1 MGSALGKVTEEQPRY
16 EVRGRST
23 DGSSY
28 EVRAYEPCCVI
39 ETSYAAK
46 KMVGGDQGGSFMAL
60 ARYIGV
66 MSKPENARR
75 EKIAMTAPVF
85 MAPSGTA
92 AEEYVMQFVLPKSK
106 FARGAADAPEPK
118 YGSKVVVVKDLPARL
133 MAVRRF
139 SGRMCDDRIAS
150 ESAVL
155 REALA
160 ADGVVAVDGAKIQY
174 AGYNPPWTP
183 GPLRTNEV
191 MIEIQS
197 APIVEAAAA

>member
-1 MGSALGKVTEEQPRY
+1 
-16 EVRGRST
+16 
-23 DGSSY
+23 
-28 EVRAYEPCCVI
+28 
-39 ETSYAAK
+39 
-46 KMVGGDQGGSFMAL
+46 MVGGDQGGSFMAL

-85 MAPSGTA
+85 MAPSGTV

-118 YGSKVVVVKDLPARL
+118 YGSKAVVVKDLPARL

-150 ESAVL
+150 ESAAL

-160 ADGVVAVDGAKIQY
+160 ADGVIAVEGAKTQY

-197 APIVEAAAA
+197 APVVEAAAT